1 LVHVFVTNTDTD
13 QSGQATLDGAG
24 GISGT
29 EDVNHLGALTS
40 DAKFTG
46 TYSVSA
52 SGRVTATVTPPGG
65 GTAANVVFYTV
76 LSSKLFLIEVDPGSV
91 GSGVVEKQFQLRFA
105 SISSASSGRLLWQ
118 I

>member
-1 LVHVFVTNTDTD
+1 MTNTDTD

-40 DAKFTG
+40 DATSTG

-52 SGRVTATVTPPGG
+52 NGRVTATVTPPGG
-65 GTAANVVFYTV
+65 GTAANVVSYTV
-76 LSSKLFLIEVDPGSV
+76 LGSKLFLIEVDPGSV
-91 GSGVVEKQFQLRFA
+91 GSGVVEKQFELGFA
-105 SISSASSGRLLWQ
+105 SISSASRGRLLWQ